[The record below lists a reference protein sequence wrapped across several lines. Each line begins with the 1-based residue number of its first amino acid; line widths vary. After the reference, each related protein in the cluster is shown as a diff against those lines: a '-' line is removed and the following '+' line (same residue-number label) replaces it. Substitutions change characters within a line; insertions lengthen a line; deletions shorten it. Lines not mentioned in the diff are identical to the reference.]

1 MSRVP
6 PRPGGTSMDDA
17 TRRKLVERLV
27 KRLSGIWDLYGKKVL
42 NEEILGRQLFQ
53 LVSTKDAWQLA
64 CSVTDDER
72 EARRLLMR
80 LQDPE
85 AWRSDSSES
94 EERRRALLEE
104 RLIRAFKDASPPGE
118 RTLETMIDTACLPHF
133 VGFVRDRAGAREAPK
148 SSGGRVKVLD

>member
-1 MSRVP
+1 
-6 PRPGGTSMDDA
+6 MDDA
-17 TRRKLVERLV
+17 TRKKLVDQLV
-27 KRLSGIWDLYGKKVL
+27 KRLAGMWDLYGKKIL

-53 LVSTKDAWQLA
+53 LVSTRDAWLLA

-80 LQDPE
+80 LHDPE

-94 EERRRALLEE
+94 EEKRRSLLEK
-104 RLIRAFKDASPPGE
+104 RLIRAFIDSSPPE
-118 RTLETMIDTACLPHF
+118 EKTLETIIDTACLPHF
-133 VGFVRDRAGAREAPK
+133 VGFVRDRFGAREAPK

>member
-1 MSRVP
+1 
-6 PRPGGTSMDDA
+6 MDDA
-17 TRRKLVERLV
+17 TRKKLVDQLV
-27 KRLSGIWDLYGKKVL
+27 KRLAGIWDLYGKKIL

-53 LVSTKDAWQLA
+53 LVSTKDAWLLA

-80 LQDPE
+80 LHDPE

-94 EERRRALLEE
+94 EEKRRSLLEK
-104 RLIRAFKDASPPGE
+104 RLIRAFIDLSPPE
-118 RTLETMIDTACLPHF
+118 EKTLETIIDTACLPHF

-148 SSGGRVKVLD
+148 ASGGRVKVLD

>member
-1 MSRVP
+1 
-6 PRPGGTSMDDA
+6 MDQ
-17 TRRKLVERLV
+17 LV
-27 KRLSGIWDLYGKKVL
+27 KRLAGIWDLYGKKIL

-53 LVSTKDAWQLA
+53 LVSTKDAWLLA

-80 LQDPE
+80 LHDPE

-94 EERRRALLEE
+94 EEKRRELLEK
-104 RLIRAFKDASPPGE
+104 RLIRAFIDSSPPE
-118 RTLETMIDTACLPHF
+118 ENTLETIIDTACLPHF

-148 SSGGRVKVLD
+148 ASGGRVKVLD